1 MNTVLARWNSLDPD
15 SAAQEI
21 LPCCGS
27 RAWATALAAKRPISE
42 EPALL
47 AASSTIWLALPEE
60 AWHEAFN
67 SHPRIGEQKA
77 QTHATAASLRLSAQ
91 EQAAALSADE
101 AAKLTLREANRLYE
115 EKFGRI
121 FIVCASGRS
130 AEEILRILE
139 RRMNNDAPAELRE
152 AAEQQRQITELRLQR
167 WLEAD

>member
-1 MNTVLARWNSLDPD
+1 MNKTLDRWNLLDAD

-27 RAWATALAAKRPISE
+27 HAWAAKLSAKRPLADE
-42 EPALL
+42 TALL
-47 AASSTIWLALPEE
+47 AVSSSVWLSLPEE

-77 QTHATAASLRLSAQ
+77 QAHATTASMEASAK
-91 EQAAALSADE
+91 EQSTALSADE
-101 AAKLTLREANRLYE
+101 AAKVALREGNQLYE
-115 EKFGRI
+115 QKFGRI

-130 AEEILRILE
+130 ANQILNILE
-139 RRMNNDAPAELRE
+139 SRMNNDATTELHE
-152 AAEQQRQITELRLQR
+152 AAEQQRQITELRLRR

>member
-1 MNTVLARWNSLDPD
+1 MNKTLARWNLLDAD

-27 RAWATALAAKRPISE
+27 HAWAAGLTAKRPVQDE
-42 EPALL
+42 TTLL
-47 AASSTIWLALPEE
+47 AASSAVWLALPEQ

-67 SHPRIGEQKA
+67 SHPRIGEQKP
-77 QTHATAASLRLSAQ
+77 QTHATAASLQASAQ
-91 EQAAALSADE
+91 EQSTALSADE
-101 AAKLTLREANRLYE
+101 AAKMKLRESNKRYE

-130 AEEILRILE
+130 AAEILRILE
-139 RRMNNDAPAELRE
+139 ERMTNDTITELHE
-152 AAEQQRQITELRLQR
+152 AAEQQRQITELRLRR